1 MDGASAVHAANVCSC
16 PQVAQPL
23 QAEIATAEATQRLI
37 GVSSAPARTF
47 IEAARRAGYVY
58 SVSAK
63 QTSFVVEERNSAK
76 PCFTVCSVPPG
87 TSPTVLSI
95 LQQKT
100 TFDHVSTDA
109 SVPAKS
115 TGSMLGRNADVD
127 QLVDRLS
134 RSSLVVGSLPAG
146 NAFAKQLIPAGGA
159 VPSHASTSG
168 LAAALRSGNKP
179 PVSGQSGGVGV
190 ALAGSSAYT
199 GLHHSQDPEPL
210 VGSVGRRRAT
220 AGVVLATSFREHMPA
235 PLPVATEDEGEDD
248 DSEDEGLR
256 QARRRVE
263 GRNAAAG
270 TSNVPAGQTYAEDD
284 DDDEAEAAALNR
296 RRAGSDSRDDGVFES
311 DL

>member
-1 MDGASAVHAANVCSC
+1 M
-16 PQVAQPL
+16 
-23 QAEIATAEATQRLI
+23 
-37 GVSSAPARTF
+37 
-47 IEAARRAGYVY
+47 
-58 SVSAK
+58 
-63 QTSFVVEERNSAK
+63 
-76 PCFTVCSVPPG
+76 
-87 TSPTVLSI
+87 LSI

-100 TFDHVSTDA
+100 AFEHVSAEA
-109 SVPAKS
+109 SVPIKP

-127 QLVDRLS
+127 QLADRLS

-146 NAFAKQLIPAGGA
+146 NAFAKQMIPAGGA

-179 PVSGQSGGVGV
+179 PVAGQAGVGG
-190 ALAGSSAYT
+190 ALGGSAYA
-199 GLHHSQDPEPL
+199 GVQHSQDPEPL
-210 VGSVGRRRAT
+210 VGSVGRRRAP

-235 PLPVATEDEGEDD
+235 PLPVATEDDGEDD

-270 TSNVPAGQTYAEDD
+270 TTNVPAGQTYPEDDDD